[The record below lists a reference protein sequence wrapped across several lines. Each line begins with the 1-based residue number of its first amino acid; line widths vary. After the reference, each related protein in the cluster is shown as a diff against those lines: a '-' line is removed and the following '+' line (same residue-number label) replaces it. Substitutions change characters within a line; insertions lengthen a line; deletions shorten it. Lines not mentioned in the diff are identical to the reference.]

1 MKVQAL
7 VVDDSAVM
15 RKIVIK
21 SLNEAKFC
29 EMEFVEAGD
38 GADAL
43 QKLGEAPFDIAF
55 VDWNMPNMTGIDFV
69 REVRAIE
76 RREDKEKMP
85 MVMVT
90 SERTIAKIEE
100 ALDEAGADGFISK
113 PFTVEELQRKL
124 KPMIEKAQRLCVA
137 RNRPAPVAAA
147 AAAPQKSGG
156 LFSKLFS

>member
-1 MKVQAL
+1 MAVQAL
-7 VVDDSAVM
+7 VVDDSSVM

-29 EMEFVEAGD
+29 ELEFIEAVD

-43 QKLGEAPFDIAF
+43 EKLGQNPIDIAF
-55 VDWNMPNMTGIDFV
+55 VDWNMPNMTGIEFV
-69 REVRAIE
+69 REVRNIE
-76 RREDKEKMP
+76 RREDRDKIP
-85 MVMVT
+85 LVMVT

-124 KPMIEKAQRLCVA
+124 KPAVEKAQRLNVI
-137 RNRPAPVAAA
+137 RNRPAPAPAP
-147 AAAPQKSGG
+147 APQKSGG
-156 LFSKLFS
+156 LLGKLFG

>member
-1 MKVQAL
+1 MNVQAL
-7 VVDDSAVM
+7 VIDDSSVM

-29 EMEFVEAGD
+29 ELNFIEAVD

-43 QKLGEAPFDIAF
+43 EKLAQNPIDIAF
-55 VDWNMPNMTGIDFV
+55 VDWNMPNMTGVEFV
-69 REVRAIE
+69 REVRTIE
-76 RREDKEKMP
+76 RREDKDKIP
-85 MVMVT
+85 LVMVT

-124 KPMIEKAQRLCVA
+124 KPAIEKAQRLCVK
-137 RNRPAPVAAA
+137 RNRPAPVAS
-147 AAAPQKSGG
+147 AAPQKSGG
-156 LFSKLFS
+156 LLGKLFG